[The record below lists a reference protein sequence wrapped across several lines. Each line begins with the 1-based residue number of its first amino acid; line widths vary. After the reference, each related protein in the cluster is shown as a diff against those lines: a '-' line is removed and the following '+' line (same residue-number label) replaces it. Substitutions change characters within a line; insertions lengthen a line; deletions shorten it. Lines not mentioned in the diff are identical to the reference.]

1 MALAPNPLASPFG
14 TSRANRKPRHPSMPM
29 RDSFDWSS
37 AHLQSLRSARNIFA
51 QFERMQK
58 IYAPEPHY
66 YLQSIGVRPGF
77 QGQGLASGLVRPF
90 LDEAD
95 SRGIS
100 SYTETMTPSNVGL
113 YEHFGFTSVEQYAV
127 PGTELNIWAFYRA
140 ARK

>member
-1 MALAPNPLASPFG
+1 M
-14 TSRANRKPRHPSMPM
+14 
-29 RDSFDWSS
+29 
-37 AHLQSLRSARNIFA
+37 
-51 QFERMQK
+51 
-58 IYAPEPHY
+58 
-66 YLQSIGVRPGF
+66 
-77 QGQGLASGLVRPF
+77 RPF

-113 YEHFGFTSVEQYAV
+113 YEHFGFTCVEQYAV